1 MDTIAKVIKYVLI
14 GISVIFF
21 PITLLSSPLTGILY
35 GLAWLGVYNLIK
47 KKKAEKQRLE
57 QLNKDADELM
67 RRRHLGE

>member
-1 MDTIAKVIKYVLI
+1 
-14 GISVIFF
+14 
-21 PITLLSSPLTGILY
+21 LLSSPLTGILY